1 MNDYLCRVAPWIV
14 FVCPLTHL
22 TSSSTPRGGRA
33 GVGLSTARVQVSQEV
48 LLMEKK
54 RNPWTISMLVGMAV
68 LAVGFITGSPML
80 LKVGWVV
87 ALVSAIT
94 VVLQAIAGERS

>member
-1 MNDYLCRVAPWIV
+1 
-14 FVCPLTHL
+14 
-22 TSSSTPRGGRA
+22 
-33 GVGLSTARVQVSQEV
+33 
-48 LLMEKK
+48 METK

-87 ALVSAIT
+87 ALASAIT

>member
-1 MNDYLCRVAPWIV
+1 MR
-14 FVCPLTHL
+14 
-22 TSSSTPRGGRA
+22 TSW
-33 GVGLSTARVQVSQEV
+33 TARVQVSQEV
-48 LLMEKK
+48 L
-54 RNPWTISMLVGMAV
+54 

-87 ALVSAIT
+87 ALASAIT

>member
-1 MNDYLCRVAPWIV
+1 
-14 FVCPLTHL
+14 
-22 TSSSTPRGGRA
+22 
-33 GVGLSTARVQVSQEV
+33 
-48 LLMEKK
+48 MEKK
-54 RNPWTISMLVGMAV
+54 RNPWTISILVGMAV
-68 LAVGFITGSPML
+68 LPVGFITGSPML

>member
-1 MNDYLCRVAPWIV
+1 
-14 FVCPLTHL
+14 
-22 TSSSTPRGGRA
+22 
-33 GVGLSTARVQVSQEV
+33 
-48 LLMEKK
+48 MEKK
-54 RNPWTISMLVGMAV
+54 RNPWMVSMLAGVAV
-68 LAVGFITGSPML
+68 HVVGFITGSPML